1 MFNYL
6 DQDGGGSVGYLEF
19 TKLTDEKRMGLDP
32 FANQAAHVK
41 MKYDINDLDNSNPVS
56 KTGKDEMEVFNKQH
70 NVFDKEK
77 FKGKNAN
84 HILEVKADLKECI
97 SQKQQDYKFREL

>member
-1 MFNYL
+1 
-6 DQDGGGSVGYLEF
+6 
-19 TKLTDEKRMGLDP
+19 MGLDP